1 MIDKNSAT
9 WEFVQRQLSLRI
21 VDART
26 ELENELTDDRRTAW
40 LRGRILA
47 LNEIAGL
54 ADEKRI
60 EAVPSDD
67 Y

>member
-21 VDART
+21 VDARA

-40 LRGRILA
+40 LRGRISA
-47 LNEIAGL
+47 LNDIAGL
-54 ADEKRI
+54 AEEKRI
-60 EAVPSDD
+60 EAVPSDE

>member
-9 WEFVQRQLSLRI
+9 WEFVRRQLSLRI
-21 VDART
+21 VDARA

-40 LRGRILA
+40 LRGRISA
-47 LNEIAGL
+47 LNDIAGL

-60 EAVPSDD
+60 EAVPSDE